1 MSSLPV
7 QEYLDGLQSFGVVAF
22 AKDRLI
28 VKKIYDSSK
37 VTYRYYLIAIDGE
50 VVVYYGDKKTIF
62 DYTGIKTS
70 RLDKKK
76 KVSKIGSAD
85 DLKNLNDLGMPIIN
99 KKG

>member
-1 MSSLPV
+1 M
-7 QEYLDGLQSFGVVAF
+7 QSFGVVAF

-70 RLDKKK
+70 RLDKKERN
-76 KVSKIGSAD
+76 A
-85 DLKNLNDLGMPIIN
+85 L
-99 KKG
+99 KKGVEVKDEDELYGILENYSS